1 MRTFLRFWYDF
12 VVGDDWR
19 VAAGVLLVLAAGALL
34 TGLEVLPDA
43 AVAPLAAAGIV
54 TVATLSILAGA
65 RR

>member
-12 VVGDDWR
+12 IVGDDWR
-19 VAAGVLLVLAAGALL
+19 VAAGVLLVLAVGALL
-34 TGLEVLPDA
+34 TGLELLPDA

-54 TVATLSILAGA
+54 AVATLSILAGA